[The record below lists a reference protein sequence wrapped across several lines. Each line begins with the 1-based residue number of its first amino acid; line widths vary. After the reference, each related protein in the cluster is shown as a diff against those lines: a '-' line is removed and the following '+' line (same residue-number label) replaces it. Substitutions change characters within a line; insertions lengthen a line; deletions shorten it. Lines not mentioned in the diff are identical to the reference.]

1 MKRPRKN
8 NPVTEAAEE
17 LQHLRAVA
25 REAHRHALARIEG
38 EIVRVLRCVAQ
49 DRGGDAPR
57 QRRGD
62 VRRIVKE
69 LKRFDIRA
77 EKGRSKDLRRLD
89 WLVNH
94 LASIVDEWQ

>member
-1 MKRPRKN
+1 MKRLRKN

-17 LQHLRAVA
+17 LQHLRAIA
-25 REAHRHALARIEG
+25 REAHRHALARLEG
-38 EIVRVLRCVAQ
+38 EIIRVLRCVSE
-49 DRGGDAPR
+49 DDGGAAR
-57 QRRGD
+57 QRHRD

-69 LKRFDIRA
+69 LRKFDIRA

-94 LASIVDEWQ
+94 LASIVDEWR

>member
-1 MKRPRKN
+1 MKRLRKG

-38 EIVRVLRCVAQ
+38 EIVRVLRCVAE
-49 DRGGDAPR
+49 DNGSDSSR
-57 QRRGD
+57 QRCGD

-77 EKGRSKDLRRLD
+77 EKGRPKDLHRLD
-89 WLVNH
+89 WIVNH
-94 LASIVDEWQ
+94 LASIVDEWR